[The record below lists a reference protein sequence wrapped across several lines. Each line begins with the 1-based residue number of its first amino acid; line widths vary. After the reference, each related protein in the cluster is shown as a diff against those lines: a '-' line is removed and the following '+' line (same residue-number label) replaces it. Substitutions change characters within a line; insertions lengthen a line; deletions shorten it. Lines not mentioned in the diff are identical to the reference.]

1 MLKYGQVLEVD
12 IETVNSRGQ
21 GIARFGGDRFVLFV
35 PGALPGE
42 VVRGR
47 VAVLKKS
54 YGVLQ
59 VESIEEA
66 HEARIT
72 PACPWFGMCGGCA
85 VQHASYE
92 LQLELK
98 SSILDQALKRV
109 GGISNV
115 SPERCEASPA
125 IWTYRNK
132 ASFPVAAM
140 DNGAAIGFYREGT
153 HNLVRVDQCPVL
165 EPSLGE
171 LISPL
176 TELLK
181 ETGVEV
187 YDPRKGSGL
196 LRHIVVR
203 TRSGSG
209 KAMIVAVLNTPPA
222 DRPPD
227 RIMPFLHS
235 LADMAGESEGIVV
248 NYNTSPGNTIFG
260 GRSIPITGTGL
271 ISESIGPFSL
281 SYGPTSFFQVNTRQA
296 AELFRAASQHLDMA
310 GSSKVLEL
318 YSGTGAL
325 TLYIARG
332 RQRVVAVEEWPESTD
347 FLRRNM
353 EENGLRGLVDPVGMT
368 AERAVKALSGKSFDA
383 VVLDPPRKGCSMEV
397 LSGLTKILP
406 PLIIYTSCNPATLAR
421 DASFLCANGYRLR
434 EVRAFDMFPQT
445 SHVECLSVFERGNQF
460 PLSSPSRLAFV

>member
-1 MLKYGQVLEVD
+1 VDELLKHGQVLKVD

-21 GIARFGGDRFVLFV
+21 GIARFGGERFVLFV

-47 VAVLKKS
+47 VAALRKS
-54 YGVLQ
+54 YGVLL
-59 VESIEEA
+59 VESLEEA

-72 PACPWFGMCGGCA
+72 PACPWFGRCGGCA

-98 SSILDQALKRV
+98 RSILDQALKRV
-109 GGISNV
+109 GGISNAT
-115 SPERCEASPA
+115 SERCEGSPV
-125 IWTYRNK
+125 IWKYRNK
-132 ASFPVAAM
+132 ASFPVAGM
-140 DNGAAIGFYREGT
+140 DKGAAIGFYREGT
-153 HNLVRVDQCPVL
+153 HDLVRVDQCPVL
-165 EPSLGE
+165 EPALGE

-181 ETGVEV
+181 ETGIEV

-203 TRSGSG
+203 GRSGGG

-222 DRPPD
+222 DRPPE
-227 RIMPFLHS
+227 RIRPFLFS
-235 LADMAGESEGIVV
+235 LAKMAGEDEGVVV
-248 NYNTSPGNTIFG
+248 NFNTSPGNTIFG
-260 GRSIPITGTGL
+260 RRSIPITGTGR
-271 ISESIGPFSL
+271 ISERIGPFSL

-296 AELFRAASQHLDMA
+296 AKLFEAASEQLDIA
-310 GSSKVLEL
+310 GSDKVLEL

-325 TLYIARG
+325 TLFIAKG
-332 RQRVVAVEEWPESTD
+332 RQKVVAVEEWPESTD

-353 EENGLRGLVDPVGMT
+353 EENGSGEVVDPVGM
-368 AERAVKALSGKSFDA
+368 AVERAVKALSGRRFDA

-406 PLIIYTSCNPATLAR
+406 PLIIYISCNPATLAR
-421 DASFLCANGYRLR
+421 DASFLCEKGYLLR

-445 SHVECLSVFERGNQF
+445 SHVECLSVFERGK
-460 PLSSPSRLAFV
+460 